1 MSGHPLLSKNIT
13 HTAVAEFL
21 NKLRPS
27 KIALCDIAFKS
38 EIFSDIRYM
47 ATASCVEFHMI
58 ASLISWVTPCDN
70 FKTQRLNIRI

>member
-1 MSGHPLLSKNIT
+1 
-13 HTAVAEFL
+13 
-21 NKLRPS
+21 
-27 KIALCDIAFKS
+27 LCDIAFKS